1 MIQDKF
7 QQWLV
12 ENEKKKLS
20 TAQAYCSAIKQ
31 LSKHYTDFEHRYID
45 LYDISENDELKSI
58 IDLYDS
64 NSKYSEI
71 GDKGHRTY
79 INAIKALSRFI
90 DNSPKHRGTRQTSVK
105 SSIKIKSE
113 SVEDFDFDPAFKS
126 EAAAMSKHYELFY
139 CLERSIRS
147 LIVELM
153 KKKYGEKWWEQRVKS
168 EIKENVETNI
178 QREADTGYTKRS
190 GNKIDYTTFG
200 ELRQIV
206 KFNWDA
212 FSDSFTSLNAFN
224 NIMITL
230 NTLRVP
236 IAHCTQFADDEVT
249 RLHLTVKDWF
259 RLINSK

>member
-12 ENEKKKLS
+12 ESEMKKLS
-20 TAQAYCSAIKQ
+20 TAQAYCSAINQ
-31 LSKHYTDFEHRYID
+31 LSNHYTDFEHKIID
-45 LYDISENDELKSI
+45 LFKVIDLDELNRI

-64 NSKYSEI
+64 YGKYSEI
-71 GDKGHRTY
+71 GETGHRTY

-90 DNSPKHRGTRQTSVK
+90 NNSPKHKGTRSK
-105 SSIKIKSE
+105 SSIKIKPE
-113 SVEDFDFDPAFKS
+113 IDFDFDPVFKS
-126 EAAAMSKHYELFY
+126 EAAAMSKQYELFY
-139 CLERSIRS
+139 CLERSIRY
-147 LIVELM
+147 LIVQLM
-153 KKKYGEKWWEQRVKS
+153 IEKYGTNWWEQRVKS
-168 EIKENVETNI
+168 DIKENVETNI
-178 QREADTGYTKRS
+178 LREADTGYTKRS
-190 GNKIDYTTFG
+190 GSKIDYTTFG

-212 FSDSFTSLNAFN
+212 FSNSFTSLNAFN

-236 IAHCTQFADDEVT
+236 IAHCTPFAEDEVT

-259 RLINSK
+259 RLINS

>member
-12 ENEKKKLS
+12 ESEKKKLS
-20 TAQAYCSAIKQ
+20 TAQAYCSAINQ
-31 LSKHYTDFEHRYID
+31 LSNHYTDFEHKIID
-45 LYDISENDELKSI
+45 LFKVTDLDELNRI
-58 IDLYDS
+58 IELYDS
-64 NSKYSEI
+64 NGKYSEI
-71 GDKGHRTY
+71 GEIGHRTY

-90 DNSPKHRGTRQTSVK
+90 NNSPKHRGTRQTSSK
-105 SSIKIKSE
+105 SGIKIKLE
-113 SVEDFDFDPAFKS
+113 SVIDFDFDPVFKL

-139 CLERSIRS
+139 CLERSIRN
-147 LIVELM
+147 LIVQLM
-153 KKKYGEKWWEQRVKS
+153 KEKYGVNWWEQRVKS

-178 QREADTGYTKRS
+178 LREADTGYTKRS
-190 GNKIDYTTFG
+190 GSKIDYTTFG

-212 FSDSFTSLNAFN
+212 FSNSFTSLNAFN

-236 IAHCTQFADDEVT
+236 IAHCTPFAEDEVT

-259 RLINSK
+259 RLINS